1 MKKALI
7 YNAIEE
13 WRREMNGKAYHVL
26 EKVNSI
32 KKDVIYG

>member
-13 WRREMNGKAYHVL
+13 WRREMNGKAYGVL
-26 EKVNSI
+26 EEVNSI
-32 KKDVIYG
+32 KKDVRHG